1 MALLPSSL
9 WRCWPLLL
17 QHLLMNAPFHPL
29 GPLGLIHSLSS
40 LRSPHKSSLLHA
52 TLKLSVP
59 LKDMYL
65 PRVYF
70 CISFF
75 HTLFAVQRNAYLT
88 QVAMHY
94 PHLHRPDGAGV
105 AYGHYEEPPRQ
116 LRDSR
121 LPIDM
126 QGRTHPIS
134 GYRLVH
140 WSPDLKPGL
149 ANNHMEQSSRDSVLT
164 VAAVLS
170 FFTARSVHLDNES
183 SKLLLLTPHNDTVL

>member
-1 MALLPSSL
+1 M
-9 WRCWPLLL
+9 C
-17 QHLLMNAPFHPL
+17 
-29 GPLGLIHSLSS
+29 
-40 LRSPHKSSLLHA
+40 
-52 TLKLSVP
+52 
-59 LKDMYL
+59 L
-65 PRVYF
+65 PRAYF

-75 HTLFAVQRNAYLT
+75 HTLFAVQRTHISLRSLCT
-88 QVAMHY
+88 T
-94 PHLHRPDGAGV
+94 PTSTRPDGAGV

-116 LRDSR
+116 IRDSR

-170 FFTARSVHLDNES
+170 FFTARSVRLDNES
-183 SKLLLLTPHNDTVL
+183 SKLLLLTPHNDTVYDLQDALGLPASNYPPTLYDFYLTILYKTSLQTNAGKPKIV